1 MKRLVALIKKEIMS
15 PVSGI
20 ALEEVFGEYVL
31 NISKDDL
38 KIAALRGKIALENV
52 QLDGDMIGGHILG
65 AFGLSGFGVL
75 SCSAKSVQISV
86 PWKNLEK
93 ETTRFEIRGIHL
105 VCVPLISSTANN
117 LYGAGTRQDPLCT
130 LRTRAKRLALSRL
143 ERNFWNGLIPGEGP
157 PLKRISRAVK
167 EVERELR
174 KSRKR
179 RMVRDKKKEGDSDF
193 EDAMDSL
200 VDDMESTSIRAEESE
215 ELLGQTDQLPELPR
229 DWKVKLREK
238 VLRNMEASIFDT
250 HIRCEVPAKSDSGD
264 RSFACGFTLDCFT
277 VRTANEKWQAGSH
290 DKRNEVDGS
299 PMSSAQGHLGPNEYV
314 VKNNKIVY
322 FRKLS
327 LYWDDQ
333 PPLLLAETDVL
344 QGNSKK
350 LSSDKVMS
358 RVATAM
364 EIMSTQQDPGPAVR
378 SSLSAT
384 RPT

>member
-1 MKRLVALIKKEIMS
+1 MRTHFRFRS
-15 PVSGI
+15 PLPFV

-75 SCSAKSVQISV
+75 SCAAKSVHISV

-105 VCVPLISSTANN
+105 VCVPLIASTANN
-117 LYGAGTRQDPLCT
+117 MYGAGTRQDPLCT

-143 ERNFWNGLIPGEGP
+143 ERHFWNGLIPGEGP
-157 PLKRISRAVK
+157 PMKRISRAVK
-167 EVERELR
+167 EVEKELR

-179 RMVRDKKKEGDSDF
+179 RMGRDKKVMEGDSDF
-193 EDAMDSL
+193 EDAMDIL
-200 VDDMESTSIRAEESE
+200 VDDLQSTSVRTEESE
-215 ELLGQTDQLPELPR
+215 ELLGQTDHLPELPR

-238 VLRNMEASIFDT
+238 ILRNMEASIHDT
-250 HIRCEVPAKSDSGD
+250 HIRCEVPATSDSDD
-264 RSFACGFTLDCFT
+264 RAFACGFTLDSFT

-290 DKRNEVDGS
+290 DKRNEMDGS

-322 FRKLS
+322 FKNLS

-333 PPLLLAETDVL
+333 PPLLLAETEVL

-384 RPT
+384 PQA